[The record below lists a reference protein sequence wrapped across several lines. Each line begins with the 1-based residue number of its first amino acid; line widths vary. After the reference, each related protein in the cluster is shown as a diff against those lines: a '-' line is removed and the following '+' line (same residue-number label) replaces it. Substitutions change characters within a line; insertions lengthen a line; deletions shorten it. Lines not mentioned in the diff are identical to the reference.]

1 MLSPIYCNYLINN
14 ILLKR
19 KNTLSP
25 TLPKRQGDSIGLQR
39 FNAKSYFGK
48 VQSTMETHS
57 GNERK
62 FIDIEEIIRS
72 KNPSLLNWIPGFA
85 LRYIKRI
92 LHQEHVNDFIRRHGD
107 KTSFAFVDE
116 IVREFGAIVSSEGLE
131 NLPSS
136 GGCIIAANHPIG
148 GLDAMALIQT
158 VAQRRT
164 DQKFIVNDVLLN
176 ITNLQDLFIGVNKH
190 GKNPTEALE
199 RLDSAYAGSEAVLIF
214 PAGLVSRKQKSG
226 IRDLTWKK
234 SFISK
239 ARKFKRDIVPV
250 HITGRNSDFFYNLAR
265 WRSRLGVQA
274 NIEMFYLM
282 DEMYHQMGKNIH
294 LHFGEPISHTVF
306 TADKKD
312 HEWAEALKD
321 HVYRL
326 SEGPVRF
333 QPHPR

>member
-1 MLSPIYCNYLINN
+1 MEN
-14 ILLKR
+14 
-19 KNTLSP
+19 
-25 TLPKRQGDSIGLQR
+25 
-39 FNAKSYFGK
+39 
-48 VQSTMETHS
+48 QSGTEK
-57 GNERK
+57 K
-62 FIDIEEIIRS
+62 FIDIEEVIRS
-72 KNPSLLNWIPGFA
+72 KNPALMNWIPRIA

-116 IVREFGAIVSSEGLE
+116 IIKEFGAAVSFEGLE
-131 NLPSS
+131 HLPQS

-148 GLDAMALIQT
+148 GLDAMALIQV
-158 VAQRRT
+158 VANRRT
-164 DQKFIVNDVLLN
+164 DQQFIVNDVLLN

-199 RLDSAYAGSEAVLIF
+199 RLDMAYAGSGAVLIF

-234 SFISK
+234 SFITK

-250 HITGRNSDFFYNLAR
+250 HISGRNSDFFYNLAR
-265 WRSRLGVQA
+265 WRSRLGIQA

-294 LHFGEPISHTVF
+294 LRFGEPIPYSVF
-306 TADKKD
+306 TTDKKD

-326 SEGPVRF
+326 GDGPARF
-333 QPHPR
+333 QPSPR